1 MNQLRHKSQ
10 SPTTQKKLSSEDK
23 PTEQTFMEHL
33 VEVRNRLFWIA
44 LVLIVTSVIGLQLKD
59 QVTAA
64 IMQPLHG
71 QKLVYLTPG
80 GGFSF
85 IFTVSLYFG
94 ALFTIPVAIYHL
106 FRFFQPLM
114 GKTSR
119 KFIAG
124 FLLVSTLLAIAGAL
138 FGYYVTIPAALNFL
152 ATFAGDAVT
161 PNLTAESYLSFV
173 VTYILGL
180 ALIFQLPLLL
190 FIFDHIKPLKPG
202 FLSSTQNY
210 VIIGATVLAAVITPT
225 PDAFNMAVVAVPII
239 VVYEIGAVTV
249 FMRRKLKAKRQVV
262 VPASSVDAA
271 DEPLT
276 DIINE
281 LRRANSEAVSQRQ
294 QAAQQIPQPIAVAVP
309 QSAARLVVSSPVEK
323 PVPVPQVQALKP
335 VQPTAAP
342 RIRSMDGFRPARYAT
357 NVHIP
362 ARQVEPI
369 KPAPRP
375 VEASRGRSV
384 DGFLTV

>member
-1 MNQLRHKSQ
+1 
-10 SPTTQKKLSSEDK
+10 
-23 PTEQTFMEHL
+23 
-33 VEVRNRLFWIA
+33 
-44 LVLIVTSVIGLQLKD
+44 
-59 QVTAA
+59 
-64 IMQPLHG
+64 
-71 QKLVYLTPG
+71 
-80 GGFSF
+80 
-85 IFTVSLYFG
+85 
-94 ALFTIPVAIYHL
+94 LFTIPVAVYHL
-106 FRFFQPLM
+106 FRFFQPIM

-239 VVYEIGAVTV
+239 VVYEIGAATV
-249 FMRRKLKAKRQVV
+249 FIRRKLRARRQATVTTLS
-262 VPASSVDAA
+262 AETA

-281 LRRANSEAVSQRQ
+281 LRWADSEAASLRQ
-294 QAAQQIPQPIAVAVP
+294 QVAPQPAP
-309 QSAARLVVSSPVEK
+309 QLTQSISSPALV
-323 PVPVPQVQALKP
+323 PVVRPIEITTTVKSASVPQVQASKP
-335 VQPTAAP
+335 VQAAP
-342 RIRSMDGFRPARYAT
+342 TRRIRSMDGFSAPRYAT
-357 NVHIP
+357 NVTIP
-362 ARQVEPI
+362 ARPTPPPRV
-369 KPAPRP
+369 APRP
-375 VEASRGRSV
+375 VQASRGRSV
-384 DGFLTV
+384 DGFLAV